1 MLIRR
6 LPMSVLSGDITYAVH
21 VCGEQRPDGT
31 WLGWIEFHPRGLKP
45 TLLTNQETSQCFHV
59 RSSDLVLKKRS
70 MMAAVCSHSRASA
83 WSCLRPAAVSL

>member
-45 TLLTNQETSQCFHV
+45 TLLTNQETSQ
-59 RSSDLVLKKRS
+59 SNL
-70 MMAAVCSHSRASA
+70 AALQYWADGLQPVYLEGALARAQGR
-83 WSCLRPAAVSL
+83 LL